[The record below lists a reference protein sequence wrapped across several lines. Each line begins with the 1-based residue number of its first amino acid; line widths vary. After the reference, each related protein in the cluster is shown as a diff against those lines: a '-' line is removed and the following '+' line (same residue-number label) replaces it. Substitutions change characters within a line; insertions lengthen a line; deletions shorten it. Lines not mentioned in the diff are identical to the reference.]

1 MKIETLLDSILAV
14 ESSVGRE
21 AAIDILEI
29 AMLRFAEEQVEEAV
43 SSFQNQ
49 IQDILSGNEEIEFE
63 IIETPND
70 RDWETST

>member
-70 RDWETST
+70 TEPTKH